1 MVKGGNP
8 MEREQAWWTT
18 WKTRFAVCLITVLLG
33 ALLAGL
39 LMQLTP
45 PSVAGRTA
53 TPALGPTSTPITT
66 AAQSAMQAL
75 PCASQTWIPLTGQ
88 SAAAVLAAVRQSPFF
103 QMFTSAPPAGDCY
116 TDLSHLDA
124 PVLVLSYGATKEG
137 GSVNAPD
144 FYEIPVRSSGGQ
156 VDSVISAELNRTH
169 TAIYVG
175 ILSGVAPTPTWPG
188 HLVNA
193 STAIQIVQVQR
204 HTGLR
209 PGTQAH
215 LIFLAAFNTAAFEKG
230 PNPLPPWT
238 AGGGGPSAPIWLVPG
253 ADGHDYF
260 VGMDAQSYTLAELPL
275 V

>member
-1 MVKGGNP
+1 
-8 MEREQAWWTT
+8 MERERAWWTS
-18 WKTRFAVCLITVLLG
+18 WKTKFVVCLVGVLLG

-45 PSVAGRTA
+45 PAVAGRTA
-53 TPALGPTSTPITT
+53 TPALGPTSTSAITTT
-66 AAQSAMQAL
+66 AAPGATQAL
-75 PCASQTWIPLTGQ
+75 PSAAPIWIPLNGQ
-88 SAAAVLAAVRQSPFF
+88 SASAVLAAVRQSPFF
-103 QMFTSAPPAGDCY
+103 QMVTSAPPESDGY

-124 PVLVLSYGATKEG
+124 PVLVLSYGANKEG
-137 GSVNAPD
+137 GRVNAPD
-144 FYEIPVRSSGGQ
+144 FYEIPARSSAGL
-156 VDSVISAELNRTH
+156 VDNVISAELNRAH

-175 ILSGVAPTPTWPG
+175 SLGSTDPTSTWPG

-193 STAIQIVQVQR
+193 SQAVQIAQVQR

-215 LIFLAAFNTAAFEKG
+215 LVYLAAFNTGAFEKG

-238 AGGGGPSAPIWLVPG
+238 AGGGGPQAPIWLVPG

>member
-1 MVKGGNP
+1 
-8 MEREQAWWTT
+8 MEREQGWWTS
-18 WKTRFAVCLITVLLG
+18 WQTRLAVCLVAVLLG

-45 PSVAGRTA
+45 PAVSGLTA

-66 AAQSAMQAL
+66 AAPSTTQAL
-75 PCASQTWIPLTGQ
+75 PFAEKTWIPLNGQ
-88 SAAAVLAAVRQSPFF
+88 TATAVLAAVRQSPFF
-103 QMFTSAPPAGDCY
+103 QMVSSAPPESDGY
-116 TDLSHLDA
+116 TDLSHLDG
-124 PVLVLSYGATKEG
+124 PVLVLSYGANKEG
-137 GSVNAPD
+137 GSVSAPD
-144 FYEIPVRSSGGQ
+144 FYEIPVRSSAGL
-156 VDSVISAELNRTH
+156 VDNVISAELNRAH

-175 ILSGVAPTPTWPG
+175 SLSGTGPTPTWPG

-193 STAIQIVQVQR
+193 GQAVQIVQVQR
-204 HTGLR
+204 HTSLR

-238 AGGGGPSAPIWLVPG
+238 AGGGGPQAPIWLVPG

-260 VGMDAQSYTLAELPL
+260 VGMDARSYTLAELP
-275 V
+275 VV

>member
-1 MVKGGNP
+1 M
-8 MEREQAWWTT
+8 
-18 WKTRFAVCLITVLLG
+18 RFAVCLVAVLLG

-39 LMQLTP
+39 LMQLAP
-45 PSVAGRTA
+45 PSIADRTA
-53 TPALGPTSTPITT
+53 TPPPGSTTTPITT
-66 AAQSAMQAL
+66 PVAASTTQAL
-75 PCASQTWIPLTGQ
+75 PSAAKTWIPLNGP
-88 SAAAVLAAVRQSPFF
+88 SPAAVLAAVRQSPFF
-103 QMFTSAPPAGDCY
+103 QMVTSAPPESDGY

-124 PVLVLSYGATKEG
+124 PVLVLSYGANKEG
-137 GSVNAPD
+137 GRVNAPD
-144 FYEIPVRSSGGQ
+144 FYEIPVRSSAGL
-156 VDSVISAELNRTH
+156 VDNVISAELNRAH

-175 ILSGVAPTPTWPG
+175 SLGSVDPTPTWPG

-193 STAIQIVQVQR
+193 GQAVQIVQVQR

-209 PGTQAH
+209 PGTQAR

-238 AGGGGPSAPIWLVPG
+238 AGGGGPEAPIWLVPG

-260 VGMDAQSYTLAELPL
+260 VGMDARSYTLAELPL

>member
-1 MVKGGNP
+1 

-18 WKTRFAVCLITVLLG
+18 WKTRFAVCLVAVLLG

-45 PSVAGRTA
+45 PSVADRTA
-53 TPALGPTSTPITT
+53 TPAPGPTSTPITT
-66 AAQSAMQAL
+66 TAALSATQAL
-75 PCASQTWIPLTGQ
+75 PSAVKTWIPLNGQ

-103 QMFTSAPPAGDCY
+103 QMVTSAPLDSDGY

-124 PVLVLSYGATKEG
+124 PVLVLSYGANKEG

-144 FYEIPVRSSGGQ
+144 FYEIPVRSSAGL
-156 VDSVISAELNRTH
+156 VDNVISAELNRAH

-175 ILSGVAPTPTWPG
+175 SLGGTDPTLTWPG

-193 STAIQIVQVQR
+193 SEAIQIVQVQR

-253 ADGHDYF
+253 ADGHGYF
-260 VGMDAQSYTLAELPL
+260 VGMDAQSYTLAELPVL
-275 V
+275 